1 MAIPKKLDPGFS
13 EFVGLLNKHDVQ
25 YLVVGGYAVGFHGHA
40 RYTKD
45 LNLWIQADDANAD
58 RIITVL
64 REFGFGSLDLA
75 AVDFPKPSQIIQ
87 IGREPVRID
96 LLTSVKG
103 LDFASAASQA
113 ITVTVGGVDYRV
125 VSLED
130 LNTAKSAAGRPQDL
144 ADIDTLSRPEVSG
157 KPAD

>member
-75 AVDFPKPSQIIQ
+75 AVDFPKPSQII
-87 IGREPVRID
+87 
-96 LLTSVKG
+96 
-103 LDFASAASQA
+103 
-113 ITVTVGGVDYRV
+113 
-125 VSLED
+125 
-130 LNTAKSAAGRPQDL
+130 
-144 ADIDTLSRPEVSG
+144 
-157 KPAD
+157 